1 MQIKGIARDT
11 LNFILEA
18 SKSTAPEEFA
28 GLLQEKD
35 GIITEVLIL
44 PGTESSDMS
53 AVLRLYMMPNIKA
66 SGSVHSHP
74 GPNRKPSQA
83 DLNFFSKTGNCHIIV
98 GRPYDNQSWT
108 CYDREGNIRELQVLD
123 IEFKDDDELE

>member
-18 SKSTAPEEFA
+18 SKSMAPDEFA

-35 GIITEVLIL
+35 GVITEVIIL
-44 PGTESSDMS
+44 PGTESSDTS

-66 SGSVHSHP
+66 VGSVHSHP
-74 GPNRKPSQA
+74 GQNRTPSQA
-83 DLNFFSKTGNCHIIV
+83 DLQLFSRTGNYHIIV
-98 GRPYDNQSWT
+98 GRPYDRQSWT
-108 CYDREGNIRELQVLD
+108 CYDREGNVRELQVLD
-123 IEFKDDDELE
+123 VEFEEKEEI